1 MQKYLLAIASII
13 AASGC
18 VTKPA
23 ISVKSTAP
31 PPPPELLG
39 HGTRL
44 PTAEELAQEKA
55 FDSRQ
60 VTQAIEKLSSADVHQ
75 RIVATETLSAY
86 QTPESE
92 RQLSETLL
100 NDDNAQVRQTAAQS
114 LALFKDLSDPTLN
127 ALFKALR
134 DDVEK
139 NRQESLYTLLNFTL
153 RLTTDNNKYRH
164 ILDIIRTELNSA
176 SLHPDIRRSLT
187 AFIKDQE
194 PVQNVIFSAPF
205 GTQPD
210 H

>member
-1 MQKYLLAIASII
+1 M
-13 AASGC
+13 
-18 VTKPA
+18 
-23 ISVKSTAP
+23 
-31 PPPPELLG
+31 
-39 HGTRL
+39 

-75 RIVATETLSAY
+75 RIVATETLNAY

-92 RQLSETLL
+92 RQLSDTLL

-114 LALFKDLSDPTLN
+114 LALFKNLSDPTIS
-127 ALFKALR
+127 ALFKALH

-139 NRQESLYTLLNFTL
+139 NRQESLYTLLSFTL

-164 ILDIIRTELNSA
+164 ILDTIRTELNST
-176 SLHPDIRRSLT
+176 SLYPDIRRSLS

-194 PVQNVIFSAPF
+194 PVKNVIFSAPF
-205 GTQPD
+205 GTPSG